1 MKTQCKRNVSCSIM
15 RIMNSFP
22 NQETLAYCRP
32 NRAQSSGEMPMI
44 LECLKISTTHSRT
57 RAVRKETNPKIKSLT
72 TRPCLK
78 RLSLFPQFRTTRTGS
93 PSAAWS
99 SDSKWSSLAN
109 LHLNRE
115 QERWAKT
122 RSKGVM
128 VRWRNRSFRTRTA
141 GTDLLTKTWMSCN
154 RC

>member
-1 MKTQCKRNVSCSIM
+1 MKTQCKRNVSCLIM
-15 RIMNSFP
+15 RIMNSSP

-32 NRAQSSGEMPMI
+32 NRAQSSGEMLMI

-57 RAVRKETNPKIKSLT
+57 RAVRKGTNPKTKSLT

-78 RLSLFPQFRTTRTGS
+78 HLRLFPQFLTTRTGS
-93 PSAAWS
+93 PLAAWS
-99 SDSKWSSLAN
+99 SDSKWSSSAN

-128 VRWRNRSFRTRTA
+128 LRLRSRSFRTRTV
-141 GTDLLTKTWMSCN
+141 GIDP
-154 RC
+154 